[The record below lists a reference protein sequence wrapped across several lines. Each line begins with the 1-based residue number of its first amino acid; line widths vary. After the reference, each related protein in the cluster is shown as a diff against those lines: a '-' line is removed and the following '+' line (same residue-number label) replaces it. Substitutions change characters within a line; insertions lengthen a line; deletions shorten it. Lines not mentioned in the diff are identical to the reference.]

1 VVLFAGQGD
10 PRRAMALL
18 WRTTGPARPAPVRPG
33 PKPALT
39 VDDIVAAAIELA
51 DADGMAA
58 LSMRTVGDRLGR
70 TAMALYTYVPSKAEL
85 LDLMYDHVLSELPTD
100 YPLDDGWRGALA
112 AWAADLRACYLRHPW
127 VLGISQARPTLGPH
141 EFALRE
147 TLATILRATGLAP
160 PALRAVLGALLHFVH
175 GVARVTAEVRQA
187 AAATGSS
194 DEEWWYARS
203 GALAEVAPDLAE
215 RYPSALW
222 IESERA
228 MPADDELPYLE
239 QEAAENFS
247 TGLGVLLDGIAARA
261 QRPAS

>member
-1 VVLFAGQGD
+1 MVVFAGQGD

-18 WRTTGPARPAPVRPG
+18 WRTAKPAPVRPG

-39 VDDIVAAAIELA
+39 VDDIVATAIELA

-58 LSMRTVGDRLGR
+58 LSMRAVGDRLGR

-85 LDLMYDHVLSELPTD
+85 LDLMYDQVLGELPRS
-100 YPLDDGWRGALA
+100 YPLDDGWRPALA

-141 EFALRE
+141 EFTLRE
-147 TLATILRATGLAP
+147 TVATVLRATGLAP

-187 AAATGSS
+187 AAATGAD

-203 GALAEVAPDLAE
+203 GELAEVVPDLTE
-215 RYPSALW
+215 RFPSALW
-222 IESERA
+222 IETERA
-228 MPADDELPYLE
+228 LPADGDGLPYLE
-239 QEAAENFS
+239 QEAEENFA
-247 TGLGVLLDGIAARA
+247 TGLAILLDGIAARA
-261 QRPAS
+261 RPAS